1 MTHAGTHES
10 SVPATARTLETSE
23 PAAAGSRGPFS
34 DLRDLAEGALI
45 VAVAVVIWI
54 AASALPAAPVEN
66 ELSSAVWPK
75 TLAIALGVLGA
86 ALIIEAL
93 RGRVKRDETLD
104 PVNPGQW
111 PTFAGTLAVIVT
123 FLVAWQ
129 AVGFL
134 VSAIV
139 CFVLLSRLLGV
150 GNWLRSA
157 LWGTGLALLMWV
169 LFEMLLNIPL

>member
-1 MTHAGTHES
+1 VIPAGTHES
-10 SVPATARTLETSE
+10 SVPATAGALATSE
-23 PAAAGSRGPFS
+23 PAAAGPREPLS

-45 VAVAVVIWI
+45 VAVAVVVWI

-66 ELSSAVWPK
+66 ELSSGVWPK

-86 ALIIEAL
+86 ALIVEAL

-104 PVNPGQW
+104 PVNAGQW
-111 PTFAGTLAVIVT
+111 PMFAGTLAVIVA

-157 LWGTGLALLMWV
+157 LWGSGLAVLMWV

>member
-1 MTHAGTHES
+1 MTRSGS
-10 SVPATARTLETSE
+10 LETSE

-34 DLRDLAEGALI
+34 DRRDLAEGALI
-45 VAVAVVIWI
+45 VAMAVAVWI
-54 AASALPAAPVEN
+54 AASALPPAPVEN

-75 TLAIALGVLGA
+75 ALALALGVLGA

-104 PVNPGQW
+104 PVSAGQW
-111 PTFAGTLAVIVT
+111 PILAGTLAVIVT
-123 FLVAWQ
+123 FLIAWQ

-139 CFVLLSRLLGV
+139 CFVVLSRLLGV

-157 LWGTGLALLMWV
+157 LWGTGLAVLMWV
-169 LFEMLLNIPL
+169 LFELLLDIPL